1 VLNSRSAQRPGPL
14 AGLIVV
20 AVEQAVAA
28 PFATRQLGDLGARV
42 IKVER
47 PGGGDFA
54 RGYDHAVNGSS
65 SYFVWLNRGKESVEL
80 DVKSTEGRAALDAL
94 IARAD
99 VVVQNLSPD
108 AASRLGINAAAL
120 VARHP
125 DLVACDISGYGAGGP
140 YAARKAYDLLIQC
153 ETGLVSVTG
162 TPDEPAKV
170 GVSIADIAAGMYAY
184 SGILAALHQRARTG
198 IGQALEVS
206 MLEALGEWMGNPY
219 YYARYGGAEP
229 PRAGASHATI
239 APYGPIATAS
249 GEIVNV
255 GLQNEREW
263 QTFCTRVLQRPELAA
278 DPRFTGN
285 VARVTHR
292 TELDKIIAEIF
303 AGISFQEAQ
312 RRLDDAGIA
321 YARQRTMTEF
331 AAHPQLAARNR
342 FREVDTPGGPV
353 QALLP
358 PVTAQWDSPMGAVP
372 LPGEHTAEVLA
383 WLEKPADQS
392 DPNRGDNS

>member
-1 VLNSRSAQRPGPL
+1 
-14 AGLIVV
+14 
-20 AVEQAVAA
+20 
-28 PFATRQLGDLGARV
+28 
-42 IKVER
+42 
-47 PGGGDFA
+47 
-54 RGYDHAVNGSS
+54 
-65 SYFVWLNRGKESVEL
+65 
-80 DVKSTEGRAALDAL
+80 
-94 IARAD
+94 
-99 VVVQNLSPD
+99 
-108 AASRLGINAAAL
+108 
-120 VARHP
+120 
-125 DLVACDISGYGAGGP
+125 
-140 YAARKAYDLLIQC
+140 
-153 ETGLVSVTG
+153 
-162 TPDEPAKV
+162 
-170 GVSIADIAAGMYAY
+170 
-184 SGILAALHQRARTG
+184 
-198 IGQALEVS
+198 
-206 MLEALGEWMGNPY
+206 MLESLG
-219 YYARYGGAEP
+219 YGGAEP

-239 APYGPIATAS
+239 APYGPVATAS

-263 QTFCTRVLQRPELAA
+263 QTFCARVLQRPELAA

-285 VARVTHR
+285 VARVAHR

-303 AGISFQEAQ
+303 AGISLQEAQ

-321 YARQRTMTEF
+321 SARQRTMTEF

-392 DPNRGDNS
+392 DSNRGDNS